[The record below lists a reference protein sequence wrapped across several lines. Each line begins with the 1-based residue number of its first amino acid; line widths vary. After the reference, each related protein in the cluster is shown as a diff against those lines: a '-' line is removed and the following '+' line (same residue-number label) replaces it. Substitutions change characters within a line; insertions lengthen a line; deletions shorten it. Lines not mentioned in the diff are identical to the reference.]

1 MGLFASSDRAVL
13 NALHNAYAVISF
25 RPDST
30 IIEANANFCQVMGY
44 QPDEII
50 GRKHR
55 MFVQDGD
62 ADSESYIRFWDDL
75 RAGKFHSEEFC
86 RIRKDGQSVWI
97 QATYNPV
104 TDSAG
109 KVVRIVK
116 LASDITESRVRR
128 FKFQSTMEAIERS
141 QAMIRFDMQ
150 GNVLAANAAFGE
162 AMGYS
167 PAEVEGQHHAI
178 FCDPEHVR
186 TAAYREFWESLR
198 AGNFQSGEYCRYR
211 KDGSE
216 IWLQATYNP
225 VVDLDGKPISVIKL
239 AIDVTAS
246 VHARQ
251 HRDHVRQQV
260 GKGLETV
267 SRNIAEAGTKTTSAS
282 TASGKAAQMVQSVA
296 AAAEELSASFQ
307 EVGQQVTGAL
317 NVAKEAVGETRQ
329 TADVMDTLSTAAQS
343 IGQVVEL
350 INSIAEQ
357 TNLLAL
363 NATIEAARAGEAG
376 KGFAVV
382 ASEVKNLA
390 GQTANA
396 IENITKQI
404 TAVQDNTAGAVQA
417 ITRIGSVIGQIEEI
431 ASGISAAVEEQVA
444 VTQDISRNMGE
455 AASDVSLVSDAVT
468 EIARGNEALQVSAN
482 EIAAAAQ
489 SLSESRA
496 A

>member
-1 MGLFASSDRAVL
+1 MSLVKLFPSQDRTVL
-13 NALHNAYAVISF
+13 DALHKSYAIISF
-25 RPDST
+25 KPDAT
-30 IIEANANFCQVMGY
+30 ILEANENFCQVMGY
-44 QPDEII
+44 QPNEIV

-55 MFVQDGD
+55 MFVLEGE
-62 ADSESYIRFWDDL
+62 ADTSEYAAFWDDL
-75 RAGKFHSEEFC
+75 RSGKFHSEEF
-86 RIRKDGQSVWI
+86 RRVRKDGETVWI

-104 TDSAG
+104 LDGSG
-109 KVVRIVK
+109 KVIRIVK
-116 LASDITESRVRR
+116 LASDVTESRVRR
-128 FKFQSTMEAIERS
+128 YKYQSTMDAIERS
-141 QAMIRFDMQ
+141 QALIRFDMQ
-150 GNVLAANAAFGE
+150 GNVLAANEAFGE

-167 PAEVEGQHHAI
+167 PSEVEGKHHST
-178 FCDPEHVR
+178 FCDPEL
-186 TAAYREFWESLR
+186 ANSQAYRDFWDELR
-198 AGNFQSGEYCRYR
+198 AGKFQAGEFQRFR

-225 VVDLDGKPISVIKL
+225 VFDLAGNPTSVVKL

-246 VHARQ
+246 VNARL
-251 HRDHVRQQV
+251 HRNKVREEV
-260 GKGLETV
+260 GRGLETV
-267 SRNIAEAGTKTTSAS
+267 TRNIAEAGHKTGEAS
-282 TASGKAAQMVQSVA
+282 NASGKAAQMVQSVA

-307 EVGQQVTGAL
+307 EVGQQVSGAL
-317 NVAKEAVGETRQ
+317 DVAKEAVSETRQ
-329 TADVMDTLSTAAQS
+329 TAGVMDTLSTAAQS

-396 IENITKQI
+396 IESITRQI
-404 TAVQDNTAGAVQA
+404 AAVQDNTAGAVDA

-455 AASDVSLVSDAVT
+455 AATDVSHVSEAVGD
-468 EIARGNEALQVSAN
+468 IARGNEVLKASAE
-482 EIAAAAQ
+482 EISRAAQ
-489 SLSESRA
+489 SLA
-496 A
+496 G

>member
-1 MGLFASSDRAVL
+1 MTLFLSQDRAVL
-13 NALHNAYAVISF
+13 DALQKSYAIISF
-25 RPDST
+25 KPDGT
-30 IIEANANFCQVMGY
+30 ILEANENFCQVMGY
-44 QPDEII
+44 SAREVVGQP
-50 GRKHR
+50 HR
-55 MFVQDGD
+55 MFLSDGE
-62 ADSESYIRFWDDL
+62 AQTAEYRKFWEDL
-75 RAGKFHSEEFC
+75 RAGILHSEEFS
-86 RIRKDGQSVWI
+86 RIRKDGETVWI

-104 TDSAG
+104 KDRTG

-116 LASDITESRVRR
+116 LAADVTVNRVRR
-128 FKFQSTMEAIERS
+128 FKYQSTMDAIECS
-141 QAMIRFDMQ
+141 QALIRFDMQ
-150 GNVLAANAAFGE
+150 GNIISANEVFGE

-167 PAEVEGQHHAI
+167 TTEVVGKHHSM
-178 FCDPEHVR
+178 FCDPELVKSSAYKAFWDQLR
-186 TAAYREFWESLR
+186 TGKFEAGEFKR
-198 AGNFQSGEYCRYR
+198 FR

-225 VVDLDGKPISVIKL
+225 VIGFDGNPTSVVKL

-246 VHARQ
+246 VKARLRRSEV
-251 HRDHVRQQV
+251 RDQV
-260 GKGLETV
+260 GRGLESVTL
-267 SRNIAEAGTKTTSAS
+267 NIADAGQKTDQAS
-282 TASGKAAQMVQSVA
+282 NASGKAASMVQSVA

-307 EVGQQVTGAL
+307 EVGQQVTGAVD
-317 NVAKEAVGETRQ
+317 VAQQAVTETRQ
-329 TADVMDTLSTAAQS
+329 TAEVMDSLSTAAQS

-396 IENITKQI
+396 IGNITEQI
-404 TAVQDNTAGAVQA
+404 AAVQNNTAGAVDA

-444 VTQDISRNMGE
+444 VTRDISANMGE
-455 AASDVSLVSDAVT
+455 AATDVSHVSEAMAD
-468 EIARGNEALQVSAN
+468 IARGNEALQASAD
-482 EIAAAAQ
+482 EISLAAQ
-489 SLSESRA
+489 SLNEQA

>member
-1 MGLFASSDRAVL
+1 MTLFSSTDRSIL
-13 NALHNAYAVISF
+13 DALQKSYAVIAF

-30 IIEANANFCQVMGY
+30 ILDANENFCRVMGY
-44 QPDEII
+44 SADEVI
-50 GRKHR
+50 GRKHKI
-55 MFVQDGD
+55 FLTE
-62 ADSESYIRFWDDL
+62 SEAGSSAYRQFWEDL
-75 RAGKFHSEEFC
+75 RAGIFHSEEFS
-86 RIRKDGQSVWI
+86 RIRKDGETVWI

-104 TDSAG
+104 KDRSG

-116 LASDITESRVRR
+116 LASDITDNRVRR
-128 FKFQSTMEAIERS
+128 FKYQSTMDAIERS
-141 QAMIRFDMQ
+141 QALIRFDMQ
-150 GNVLAANAAFGE
+150 GNILTANDVFGE

-167 PAEVEGQHHAI
+167 PEEVEGKHHSM
-178 FCDPEHVR
+178 FCDPEMVK
-186 TAAYREFWESLR
+186 TSAYQEFWDQLR
-198 AGNFQSGEYCRYR
+198 AGKFQAGEFKRFR

-225 VVDLDGKPISVIKL
+225 VLDFNGNPTSVVKL

-246 VHARQ
+246 VKARL
-251 HRDHVRQQV
+251 RRAEVREQV
-260 GKGLETV
+260 GHGLESV
-267 SRNIAEAGTKTTSAS
+267 SRNIADAGHKTDQAS
-282 TASGKAAQMVQSVA
+282 NASGKAASMVQSVA

-307 EVGQQVTGAL
+307 EVGQQVTGAVD
-317 NVAKEAVGETRQ
+317 VAQKAVTETRQ
-329 TADVMDTLSTAAQS
+329 TAEVMDSLSTAAQS

-390 GQTANA
+390 GQTASA
-396 IENITKQI
+396 IGDITRQI
-404 TAVQDNTAGAVQA
+404 AAVQDNTAGAVDA
-417 ITRIGSVIGQIEEI
+417 ITRIGGVIGQIEEI

-444 VTQDISRNMGE
+444 VTRDISANMGE
-455 AASDVSLVSDAVT
+455 AASDVSQVSEAMSD
-468 EIARGNEALQVSAN
+468 IARGNEALQASAD
-482 EIAAAAQ
+482 EISLAAQ
-489 SLSESRA
+489 SLNDQA

>member
-1 MGLFASSDRAVL
+1 MQLFSSLGRSTLD
-13 NALHNAYAVISF
+13 ALQKSYAIISF
-25 RPDST
+25 KPDGT
-30 IIEANANFCQVMGY
+30 IIEANANFCDILGY
-44 QPDEII
+44 QPDELV

-55 MFVQDGD
+55 IFVADED
-62 ADSESYIRFWDDL
+62 AGSAAYTQFWSEL
-75 RAGKFHSEEFC
+75 RGGKFHSEEFR
-86 RIRKDGQSVWI
+86 RIRKDGETVWI

-104 TDSAG
+104 LDGSG
-109 KVVRIVK
+109 KVSRIIK
-116 LASDITESRVRR
+116 LASDITERRVSR
-128 FKFQSTMEAIERS
+128 FKYQSTMEAIERS

-150 GNVLAANAAFGE
+150 GNVLAANPIFGE
-162 AMGYS
+162 AMGYD
-167 PAEVEGQHHAI
+167 PREVEGRHHSA
-178 FCDPEHVR
+178 FCSPDYVKSPD
-186 TAAYREFWESLR
+186 YRAFWEKLR
-198 AGNFQSGEYCRYR
+198 GGHFHSGEYQRFR

-225 VVDLDGKPISVIKL
+225 VFDLAGNPVSVIKL
-239 AIDVTAS
+239 AIDVTAA
-246 VHARQ
+246 VKARQ
-251 HRDHVRQQV
+251 HRDQVRQQV
-260 GKGLETV
+260 GRGLDTV
-267 SRNIAEAGTKTTSAS
+267 SRNIATAGQKTSEASN
-282 TASGKAAQMVQSVA
+282 ASGKAAQMVQSVA

-307 EVGQQVTGAL
+307 EVGHQVTGAL
-317 NVAKEAVGETRQ
+317 DVAKQAVNETRE
-329 TADVMDTLSTAAQS
+329 TAAVIDTLSTAAQS

-404 TAVQDNTAGAVQA
+404 TAVQDNTVGAVEA
-417 ITRIGSVIGQIEEI
+417 IGRIGGVIGQIEEI
-431 ASGISAAVEEQVA
+431 AAGISAAVEEQVA

-455 AASDVSLVSDAVT
+455 ASADVSRVSEAVT
-468 EIARGNEALQVSAN
+468 DIARGNEELQVSAD
-482 EIAAAAQ
+482 EIAVAAQ
-489 SLSESRA
+489 SLSDKA

>member
-1 MGLFASSDRAVL
+1 MKIFPSQDRTVL
-13 NALHNAYAVISF
+13 DALHKSYAIISF
-25 RPDST
+25 KPDAT
-30 IIEANANFCQVMGY
+30 ILEANENFCRVMGY
-44 QPDEII
+44 EPKEIV

-55 MFVQDGD
+55 MFVLEGE
-62 ADSESYIRFWDDL
+62 ADTPDYAAFWDDL
-75 RAGKFHSEEFC
+75 RRGKFHSEEF
-86 RIRKDGQSVWI
+86 RRVRKDGETVWI
-97 QATYNPV
+97 QASYNPV
-104 TDSAG
+104 LDASG

-128 FKFQSTMEAIERS
+128 YMYQSTMEAIERS

-150 GNVLAANAAFGE
+150 GHVLAANDVFGE

-167 PAEVEGQHHAI
+167 PDSVIGQHHSM
-178 FCDPEHVR
+178 FCDPEFAKSQ
-186 TAAYREFWESLR
+186 TYRDFWDNLR
-198 AGNFQSGEYCRYR
+198 QGRFQAGEYQRFR

-225 VVDLDGKPISVIKL
+225 VFDLVGTPVSVIKL
-239 AIDVTAS
+239 ALDVTAS
-246 VHARQ
+246 VNARL
-251 HRDHVRQQV
+251 HRNKVREEV
-260 GKGLETV
+260 GRGLVTV
-267 SRNIAEAGTKTTSAS
+267 TRNIAEAGHKTGEAS
-282 TASGKAAQMVQSVA
+282 NASGKAAQMVQSVA

-307 EVGQQVTGAL
+307 EVGQQVSGAL
-317 NVAKEAVGETRQ
+317 DVAKEAVSETRQ
-329 TADVMDTLSTAAQS
+329 TAGVMNTLSTAAQS

-396 IENITKQI
+396 IESITRQI
-404 TAVQDNTAGAVQA
+404 AAVQDNTAGAVDA

-455 AASDVSLVSDAVT
+455 AATDVSHVSEAVGD
-468 EIARGNEALQVSAN
+468 IARGNEALKTYAD
-482 EIAAAAQ
+482 EISRAAQ
-489 SLSESRA
+489 SLA
-496 A
+496 G